1 MMDMLN
7 PDNDTQALSRD
18 ELVSRACTA
27 LWLCLAATVSVL
39 ALSTLAFAQAPA
51 PEAASI
57 APVAADG
64 GTVTKLPNDVYDT
77 LYAKYLDSARR
88 TPAAANGAS
97 IDWMVGLGADPRARH
112 LNDLITIRVIESINA
127 AGTADAQL
135 NKNSSASASVS
146 QLFGVE
152 KKLPSAVD
160 PTNLVTAGADT
171 KFKGGGVTTRTGEL
185 TAMLTATVVE
195 VLPNGYLVL
204 EGARE
209 IEINGD
215 RQMVVLTGVVRP
227 VDIGKDNVVLSPSIG
242 QLRIRYFGRGLM
254 KDNLKPGWLIR
265 ALNKIF

>member
-1 MMDMLN
+1 MGVMN
-7 PDNDTQALSRD
+7 TDTNTQGSLTRD
-18 ELVSRACTA
+18 ELVSSACTA
-27 LWLCLAATVSVL
+27 LWVCLAAAVAVL
-39 ALSTLAFAQAPA
+39 ALSTLAFAQQPAPA
-51 PEAASI
+51 AAAI
-57 APVAADG
+57 APVAVDG
-64 GTVTKLPNDVYDT
+64 GTVMVPSDVYDT
-77 LYAKYLDSARR
+77 LYARYLDSARR
-88 TPAAANGAS
+88 GAPAATNGAS

-112 LNDLITIRVIESINA
+112 LNDLVTIRVVESINA

-135 NKNSSASASVS
+135 NKNSAGSASVAK
-146 QLFGVE
+146 LFGVE
-152 KKLPSAVD
+152 TKLPSAVD
-160 PTNLVTAGADT
+160 PTNLISTASDT

-185 TAMLTATVVE
+185 TAILTATIVE

-242 QLRIRYFGRGLM
+242 QLRIRYFGRGLI

>member
-1 MMDMLN
+1 MDITHGD
-7 PDNDTQALSRD
+7 PDTQTLSRD

-27 LWLCLAATVSVL
+27 LWFCLAATVAIL
-39 ALSTLAFAQAPA
+39 ALSTIAFAQAPVA
-51 PEAASI
+51 ETASI

-64 GTVTKLPNDVYDT
+64 GTVTKVPNDVYDT
-77 LYAKYLDSARR
+77 LYAKYLDAARR
-88 TPAAANGAS
+88 TPAATNGAS

-112 LNDLITIRVIESINA
+112 MNDLVTIRVVESINA

-135 NKNSSASASVS
+135 NKNSAASASVS

-152 KKLPSAVD
+152 KKLPSMID
-160 PTNLVTAGADT
+160 PTNLVSAGADT

-185 TAMLTATVVE
+185 TAILTATIVE

-242 QLRIRYFGRGLM
+242 QLRIRYFGRGLI
-254 KDNLKPGWLIR
+254 KDNLKPGWLVR

>member
-1 MMDMLN
+1 MRSQDHRGKVVEMETMHTDT
-7 PDNDTQALSRD
+7 DTQTMSPD
-18 ELVSRACTA
+18 ELVPRACTA
-27 LWLCLAATVSVL
+27 LWFLLAAIV
-39 ALSTLAFAQAPA
+39 ALLFLSSLAFAQAPA
-51 PEAASI
+51 
-57 APVAADG
+57 DG
-64 GTVTKLPNDVYDT
+64 GAVTVPSDVYDT
-77 LYAKYLDSARR
+77 LYAKYLDAARR
-88 TPAAANGAS
+88 APASANGAS

-135 NKNSSASASVS
+135 NKNSAASASVS

-152 KKLPSAVD
+152 KKLPSMID
-160 PTNLVTAGADT
+160 PTNLVSAGADT

-185 TAMLTATVVE
+185 TAILTATIVE

-204 EGARE
+204 EGVRE

-227 VDIGKDNVVLSPSIG
+227 VDIGRDNVVLSPSIG
-242 QLRIRYFGRGLM
+242 QLRIRYFGRGLI
-254 KDNLKPGWLIR
+254 KDSLKPGWLIR